1 MSKSLTAEEKE
12 AKKQAAAEKAARDAE
27 EKVAAEETAKKE
39 AEEQAS
45 REAAEKAAA
54 EEKAVREAEEQAAA
68 EEAAKK
74 EAEEQAKAAGAG
86 AEAPPSTATSY
97 ANNPD
102 DKAQRDA
109 ENATKGKKGKE
120 QPADAKTAELKAKGL
135 EILAD
140 YPAEHTVYMTA
151 NGFGFFK
158 RSDARNHADTLSDT
172 EILTVNKE

>member
-1 MSKSLTAEEKE
+1 MSKPLTAEEKE
-12 AKKQAAAEKAARDAE
+12 AKKQAAAEKAARGAE
-27 EKVAAEETAKKE
+27 EQAAAEEAAKKE

-54 EEKAVREAEEQAAA
+54 EEKAVREAG
-68 EEAAKK
+68 
-74 EAEEQAKAAGAG
+74 EQAKAAGAG
-86 AEAPPSTATSY
+86 AEASPSPATSY

-109 ENATKGKKGKE
+109 GNATKGKIGKE

-140 YPAEHTVYMTA
+140 YPTEHTVYMTA

-158 RSDARNHADTLSDT
+158 RADARNHADTLSDT

>member
-1 MSKSLTAEEKE
+1 MSKPLTAEEKE
-12 AKKQAAAEKAARDAE
+12 ARKQAAAEKAARDAE
-27 EKVAAEETAKKE
+27 AKAAHDAEEKVAAEETA
-39 AEEQAS
+39 
-45 REAAEKAAA
+45 R
-54 EEKAVREAEEQAAA
+54 
-68 EEAAKK
+68 K

-86 AEAPPSTATSY
+86 TEAPPSSATSY

-120 QPADAKTAELKAKGL
+120 QPTDAKTAELKAKGL

-158 RSDARNHADTLSDT
+158 RADARNHADTLSDT